1 MIKNID
7 AGSTEWYILDSA
19 RDTDNPVGQYLSS
32 SSSASEATYIFYDF
46 LSNGFKLR
54 NTGSAQNPSSQ
65 TIIYMAFAEAPGTTP
80 FDTFPNA
87 R

>member
-7 AGSTEWYILDSA
+7 ANSTEWYILDSA
-19 RDTDNPVGQYLSS
+19 RDTYNPAGQYLSA

-46 LSNGFKLR
+46 LSDGFKLR
-54 NTGSAQNPSSQ
+54 NTGSAQNPSSG
-65 TIIYMAFAEAPGTTP
+65 TIIYIAFAEQPGTTP
-80 FDTFPNA
+80 FTTFPNA